1 MHERGA
7 EQGEDVF
14 ARCLLKALQYR
25 EFEMKK
31 KKTLNKKK
39 KHADENVAD
48 SALSSLL
55 LRSSITITGSSF

>member
-25 EFEMKK
+25 EFEMK

>member
-25 EFEMKK
+25 EFEMG

>member
-25 EFEMKK
+25 EFEMEKK
-31 KKTLNKKK
+31 PLNKKK

>member
-25 EFEMKK
+25 EFEME

-55 LRSSITITGSSF
+55 LRSSITLTGSSF